1 MLKTDAVLGT
11 LKTLNF
17 KVLLFISLK
26 KYQLNRFDEETGKV
40 ELDYPRDMS
49 MWRGI
54 GYNIDTVFQWKDGK
68 ITI

>member
-68 ITI
+68 ITM